1 MRTLLAV
8 SDKDINIAI
17 QSDLTGKAIKV
28 DSVSTAL
35 DAYHCLNRHDY
46 NIAIIDYDLPD
57 MDGLLIANWL
67 KQEDKEMKIILISSK
82 NSPDLAKKAESL
94 NLIHFNKCEC
104 KAGIF
109 RKLVE
114 KDLI

>member
-8 SDKDINIAI
+8 SNKNLKVAI
-17 QSDLTGKAIKV
+17 QADLNGKSIEV

-35 DAYHCLNRHDY
+35 DAYHCLNRHEY
-46 NIAIIDYDLPD
+46 NIAIIDHDLPD
-57 MDGLLIANWL
+57 LDGLLMANWL
-67 KQEDKEMKIILISSK
+67 KQEDKDIKIILISSK
-82 NSPDLAKKAESL
+82 NSADLAQKAESL
-94 NLIHFNKCEC
+94 NVIHFNKCEC
-104 KAGIF
+104 KEGIF

>member
-8 SDKDINIAI
+8 SDKNINIAI
-17 QSDLTGKAIKV
+17 QADLTSKSIQV

-35 DAYHCLNRHDY
+35 DAYHCLNRHEY

-57 MDGLLIANWL
+57 LDGLLIADWL
-67 KQEDKEMKIILISSK
+67 KKEDKDIKIILISSK
-82 NSPDLAKKAESL
+82 NSIDLSQKAESL
-94 NLIHFNKCEC
+94 KLIHFNKSECEE
-104 KAGIF
+104 GIF

-114 KDLI
+114 KNLI